1 VPWSVRTIVN
11 LAVEGGKHPYPTL
24 EGALARMVE

>member
-1 VPWSVRTIVN
+1 VN